1 MQLQQLIDN
10 EVINDPNMIF
20 SYSEFTGNLNS
31 SIVSGTQSF
40 VGITELMNSRVSYLQ
55 NLNEFSLVPPTIS
68 ITNNFTATP
77 YTSVN
82 ITADIQNSNYV
93 YLGYR
98 FKFADKYEKI
108 QMCDAGNKGDGI
120 EGDGI

>member
-1 MQLQQLIDN
+1 M
-10 EVINDPNMIF
+10 INDPNMFF
-20 SYSEFTGNLNS
+20 SYSDFTGNLNS

-68 ITNNFTATP
+68 ITNNFTTP

-82 ITADIQNSNYV
+82 ITTDIQNSNYV

-98 FKFADKYEKI
+98 FKFVISLKKFKCLMMVITET
-108 QMCDAGNKGDGI
+108 
-120 EGDGI
+120 E